1 MDQISAVDTKNKAI
15 AESLMAK
22 SYLTISELQQ
32 SEIWE
37 QVLPFFTSEI
47 TNARQLLY
55 HYLVAMQS
63 IPACKCGSPLG
74 WDPDKRQYR
83 IFCSKKCTAQFSVAA
98 KKQQHLIKHG
108 VEWHTQLPDWH
119 TKVRQT
125 SLLKFGVE
133 HYSKTT
139 EFHSVLTELH
149 ANNRRIKLTTTIKE
163 PACIIEPSKG
173 ISAQERKL
181 YEYFIAKGIVVQ
193 LKNRT
198 IIAPKEIDLYFPDA
212 KFGVEIN
219 GGYWHSEQFQPDA
232 NAQLNKITLAAAA
245 GVELWHF
252 WDWEIN
258 DNWGIV
264 ISKIEHRLGLSRKV
278 HARKLTIK
286 EVAKREAASFLVDNH
301 LQGACQSKIALGLY
315 DSDNVL
321 LMVATF
327 GASRFTAKYR
337 WELLRMAAAK
347 GVGVV
352 GGAAR
357 LLAHFKKVRMK
368 SSETLVSYC
377 QRRFSQGN
385 VYSQIGF
392 VLQHATGPGYQ
403 YVKSGLPAGSRNC
416 WQKHMMA
423 AKLPNFDPALTG
435 DCNMRNA
442 GYYRAWDCGQWVFTV
457 SI

>member
-1 MDQISAVDTKNKAI
+1 M
-15 AESLMAK
+15 
-22 SYLTISELQQ
+22 
-32 SEIWE
+32 
-37 QVLPFFTSEI
+37 LPFFTSEI

-55 HYLVAMQS
+55 HYLSALHK
-63 IPACKCGSPLG
+63 IPVCNCGAALG
-74 WDPDKRQYR
+74 WHTDKRQYR
-83 IFCSKKCTAQFSVAA
+83 VFCSKKCTAHFSVAA
-98 KKQQHLIKHG
+98 KKQHHLIKHG

-119 TKVRQT
+119 TKVSQT

-139 EFHSVLTELH
+139 EFRDLLTELH
-149 ANNRRIKLTTTIKE
+149 AGNRRIKITATPVKD
-163 PACIIEPSKG
+163 PACNITPGKV
-173 ISAQERKL
+173 ISCQERKL
-181 YEYFIAKGIVVQ
+181 YEYFTAKGIAVQ
-193 LKNRT
+193 LKNRS

-252 WDWEIN
+252 WDWEVN
-258 DNWGIV
+258 DNWDIV

-278 HARKLTIK
+278 HARKLTIGEVPK
-286 EVAKREAASFLVDNH
+286 QEVAAFLVANH
-301 LQGACQSKIALGLY
+301 LQGACPSKINLGLY
-315 DSDNVL
+315 DSGNNLV
-321 LMVATF
+321 MVATF
-327 GASRFTAKYR
+327 GASSFTAKYR
-337 WELLRMAAAK
+337 WELLRMVAVK

-357 LLAHFKKVRMK
+357 LLAHFKKVYMK

-385 VYSQIGF
+385 VYNQIGF
-392 VLQHATGPGYQ
+392 VLQHTTGPGYQ

-423 AKLPNFDPALTG
+423 AKLPNFDPTITG
-435 DCNMRNA
+435 ECNMRNA